1 MDKIVFALLRGVC
14 QLPAYVA
21 HAKGFLRDVDID
33 AELSI
38 APTAWTVP
46 ERLLSGR
53 VQFAVIPWTRVAAD
67 DCQHNRLT
75 LVSGSGIEEAA
86 MVVRLGMAIEQVRDV
101 AVPQEGGIKDL
112 TAMALVQRLGW
123 RDANIVRMPSGDGAI
138 LSFVGEGADAA
149 SMVEP
154 YATMLEHLGLGRVIQ
169 RTGDVW
175 PGAPGCSLT
184 TTSDLIAKDPNLVQ
198 RMVSAYLRGVQFV
211 DASPD
216 ESSEIAEKYIGIS
229 SEIIR
234 KSLQVN
240 RPDPNAIRNQAAMDE
255 VIGLMIKRGYIDRV
269 PTGYK
274 NLSFLDKAMT
284 SGHLSQHECRGSLA
298 AGSQA

>member
-21 HAKGFLRDVDID
+21 YAKGYLRDVDID

-46 ERLLSGR
+46 QRLIDGE

-67 DCQHNRLT
+67 KSKGNRLT
-75 LVSGSGIEEAA
+75 LICGSGFEEAA
-86 MVVRLGMAIEQVRDV
+86 MVVRNGLTVEQVTEV
-101 AVPQEGGIKDL
+101 AVPNEGGIKDL

-123 RDANIVRMPSGDGAI
+123 QDANIVRMPSGDGAI

-154 YATMLEHLGLGRVIQ
+154 YATMLEHLGMGHVIQ

-175 PGAPGCSLT
+175 PGAPGCTLT
-184 TTSDLIAKDPNLVQ
+184 TTSNIISAKPDLVQ
-198 RMVSAYLRGVQFV
+198 RMVGAYMRGARFA
-211 DASPD
+211 DTNREEAAD
-216 ESSEIAEKYIGIS
+216 IAEKYIGIS
-229 SEIIR
+229 GEIIR
-234 KSLQVN
+234 KALNANQPN
-240 RPDPNAIRNQAAMDE
+240 PDAIRNQGAMDG
-255 VIGLMIKRGYIDRV
+255 VINLMIQRGYIDKA
-269 PTGYK
+269 PSGYK
-274 NLSFLDKAMT
+274 DLSFLDKAEA
-284 SGHLSQHECRGSLA
+284 SAKQA
-298 AGSQA
+298 ACC

>member
-1 MDKIVFALLRGVC
+1 MMDKIIFALLRGVC

-46 ERLLSGR
+46 QRLVDGE
-53 VQFAVIPWTRVAAD
+53 VDFAVIPWTRVAAD
-67 DCQHNRLT
+67 NSRNRLT
-75 LVSGSGIEEAA
+75 LISGSGFEEAA
-86 MVVRLGMAIEQVRDV
+86 MVVRNGMTVEQVTAV
-101 AVPQEGGIKDL
+101 AVPNEGGIKDL

-123 RDANIVRMPSGDGAI
+123 QEANIVRMPSGDGAI

-154 YATMLEHLGLGRVIQ
+154 YATMLEHLGLGHVIQ

-184 TTSDLIAKDPNLVQ
+184 TTSNVIAAKPDLVQ
-198 RMVSAYLRGVQFV
+198 RMVGAYMRGARFA
-211 DASPD
+211 DTNRD
-216 ESSEIAEKYIGIS
+216 ESAGIAEKYIGLS
-229 SEIIR
+229 AEIIR
-234 KSLQVN
+234 KALDAN
-240 RPDPNAIRNQAAMDE
+240 RPNPDAIRNQAAMDQ
-255 VIGLMIKRGYIDRV
+255 VIGLMIQRGYIDRA
-269 PTGYK
+269 PSGYK
-274 NLSFLDKAMT
+274 DLSFLDKA
-284 SGHLSQHECRGSLA
+284 EASLKQTA
-298 AGSQA
+298 TATCC

>member
-21 HAKGFLRDVDID
+21 HAKGYLRDVDID

-46 ERLLSGR
+46 QRLVDGE
-53 VQFAVIPWTRVAAD
+53 VHFAVIPWTRVAAD
-67 DCQHNRLT
+67 DSGNRLT
-75 LVSGSGIEEAA
+75 LISGSGFEEAA
-86 MVVRLGMAIEQVRDV
+86 MVVRNGMTVEQVTDV
-101 AVPQEGGIKDL
+101 AVPNEGGIKDL

-123 RDANIVRMPSGDGAI
+123 QDAHIVRMPSGDGAI

-154 YATMLEHLGLGRVIQ
+154 YATMLEHLGLGHVIQ

-184 TTSDLIAKDPNLVQ
+184 TTSNIIAANPDLVQ
-198 RMVSAYLRGVQFV
+198 RMVGAYMRGARFA
-211 DASPD
+211 DTNRD
-216 ESSEIAEKYIGIS
+216 ESAEIAERYIGLS
-229 SEIIR
+229 AKIIR
-234 KSLQVN
+234 KALDAN
-240 RPDPNAIRNQAAMDE
+240 RPNPDAIRNQAAMDQ
-255 VIGLMIKRGYIDRV
+255 VIGLMIERGYIDRV

-274 NLSFLDKAMT
+274 DLSFLDKAEA
-284 SGHLSQHECRGSLA
+284 SAKQA
-298 AGSQA
+298 ACC

>member
-1 MDKIVFALLRGVC
+1 MMDKIIFALLRGVC

-46 ERLLSGR
+46 QRLVDGE
-53 VQFAVIPWTRVAAD
+53 VHFAVIPWTRVAAD
-67 DCQHNRLT
+67 NSRNRLT
-75 LVSGSGIEEAA
+75 LISGSGFEEAA
-86 MVVRLGMAIEQVRDV
+86 MVVRNGMTVEQVTTV
-101 AVPQEGGIKDL
+101 AVPNEGGIKDL

-123 RDANIVRMPSGDGAI
+123 QEANIVRMPSGDGAI

-154 YATMLEHLGLGRVIQ
+154 YATMLEHLGLGHVIQ

-184 TTSDLIAKDPNLVQ
+184 TTSNVIAAKPDLVQ
-198 RMVSAYLRGVQFV
+198 RMVGAYMRGARFADTNRDKSAG
-211 DASPD
+211 
-216 ESSEIAEKYIGIS
+216 IAEKYIGLS
-229 SEIIR
+229 AEIIR
-234 KSLQVN
+234 KALDAN
-240 RPDPNAIRNQAAMDE
+240 RPNPDAIRNQAAMDQ
-255 VIGLMIKRGYIDRV
+255 VIGLMIQRGYIDRA
-269 PTGYK
+269 PSGYK
-274 NLSFLDKAMT
+274 DLSFLDKA
-284 SGHLSQHECRGSLA
+284 EASLKQTA
-298 AGSQA
+298 TATCC

>member
-46 ERLLSGR
+46 QRLVDGE
-53 VQFAVIPWTRVAAD
+53 VHFAVIPWTRVAAD
-67 DCQHNRLT
+67 TSKDNRLT
-75 LVSGSGIEEAA
+75 LISGSGFEEAA
-86 MVVRLGMAIEQVRDV
+86 MVVRNGMNVEQVTDV
-101 AVPQEGGIKDL
+101 AVPNEGGIKDL

-123 RDANIVRMPSGDGAI
+123 QDAHIVRMPSGDGAI

-154 YATMLEHLGLGRVIQ
+154 YATMLEHLGLGHVIQ

-184 TTSDLIAKDPNLVQ
+184 TTSNIIAQNPDLVQ
-198 RMVSAYLRGVQFV
+198 RMVSAYMRGAKFSETNREE
-211 DASPD
+211 AA
-216 ESSEIAEKYIGIS
+216 EIAEKYIGIS
-229 SEIIR
+229 GEIIR
-234 KSLQVN
+234 KALDAN
-240 RPDPNAIRNQAAMDE
+240 RPNPDAIRNQAAMDQ
-255 VIGLMIKRGYIDRV
+255 IINLMIQRGYIDKV
-269 PTGYK
+269 PSGYK
-274 NLSFLDKAMT
+274 DLSFLDKAEA
-284 SGHLSQHECRGSLA
+284 SAKHDACC
-298 AGSQA
+298 

>member
-46 ERLLSGR
+46 QRLVDGE
-53 VQFAVIPWTRVAAD
+53 VHFAVIPWTRVAAD
-67 DCQHNRLT
+67 NSRNRLT
-75 LVSGSGIEEAA
+75 LISGSGFEEAA
-86 MVVRLGMAIEQVRDV
+86 MVVRNGMTVEQVTAV
-101 AVPQEGGIKDL
+101 AVPNEGGIKDL

-123 RDANIVRMPSGDGAI
+123 QEANIVRMPSGDGAI

-154 YATMLEHLGLGRVIQ
+154 YATMLEHLGLGHVIQ

-184 TTSDLIAKDPNLVQ
+184 TTSNVIAAKPDLVQ
-198 RMVSAYLRGVQFV
+198 RMVGAYMRGAGFA
-211 DASPD
+211 DTNRD
-216 ESSEIAEKYIGIS
+216 ESAEIAEKYIGLS
-229 SEIIR
+229 AEIIR
-234 KSLQVN
+234 KALDAN
-240 RPDPNAIRNQAAMDE
+240 RPNPDAIRNQAAMDQ
-255 VIGLMIKRGYIDRV
+255 VIGLMIQRGYIDRA
-269 PTGYK
+269 PSGYK
-274 NLSFLDKAMT
+274 DLSFLDKA
-284 SGHLSQHECRGSLA
+284 EASLKQTA
-298 AGSQA
+298 TATCC

>member
-1 MDKIVFALLRGVC
+1 MMDKIVFALLRGVC

-46 ERLLSGR
+46 QRLVDGE
-53 VQFAVIPWTRVAAD
+53 VHFAVIPWTRVAAD
-67 DCQHNRLT
+67 NSRNRLT
-75 LVSGSGIEEAA
+75 LISGSGFEEAA
-86 MVVRLGMAIEQVRDV
+86 MVVRNGMTVEQVTAV
-101 AVPQEGGIKDL
+101 AVPNEGGIKDL

-123 RDANIVRMPSGDGAI
+123 QEANIVRMPSGDGAI

-154 YATMLEHLGLGRVIQ
+154 YATMLEHLGLGHVIQ

-184 TTSDLIAKDPNLVQ
+184 TTSNVIAAKPDLVQ
-198 RMVSAYLRGVQFV
+198 RMVGAYMRGARFA
-211 DASPD
+211 DTNRD
-216 ESSEIAEKYIGIS
+216 ELAEIAEKYIGLS
-229 SEIIR
+229 AEIIR
-234 KSLQVN
+234 KALDAN
-240 RPDPNAIRNQAAMDE
+240 RPNPDAIRNQAAMDQ
-255 VIGLMIKRGYIDRV
+255 VIGLMIQRGYIDRA
-269 PTGYK
+269 PSGYK
-274 NLSFLDKAMT
+274 DLSFLDKA
-284 SGHLSQHECRGSLA
+284 EASLKQTA
-298 AGSQA
+298 TATCC

>member
-21 HAKGFLRDVDID
+21 QAKGFLRDVGID

-46 ERLLSGR
+46 QRLVDGE
-53 VQFAVIPWTRVAAD
+53 VHFAVIPWTRVAAD
-67 DCQHNRLT
+67 KSKGNRLT
-75 LVSGSGIEEAA
+75 LISGSGFEEAA
-86 MVVRLGMAIEQVRDV
+86 MVVRNGMTVEQVADV
-101 AVPQEGGIKDL
+101 AVPNEGGIKDL

-123 RDANIVRMPSGDGAI
+123 QNANIVRMPSGDGAI
-138 LSFVGEGADAA
+138 LSFVGEGANAA

-154 YATMLEHLGLGRVIQ
+154 YATMLEHLGLGHVIQ

-184 TTSDLIAKDPNLVQ
+184 TTSSIIAENPDLVQ
-198 RMVSAYLRGVQFV
+198 RMVSAYMRAARHVETNR
-211 DASPD
+211 D
-216 ESSEIAEKYIGIS
+216 EAARIGAKYIGLS
-229 SEIIR
+229 PEIIR
-234 KSLQVN
+234 KALNAN
-240 RPDPNAIRNQAAMDE
+240 RPNPDAIRNQAAMDQ
-255 VIGLMIKRGYIDRV
+255 VIGLMIQRGYIDRA

-274 NLSFLDKAMT
+274 DLSFLDNAET
-284 SGHLSQHECRGSLA
+284 SLKHA
-298 AGSQA
+298 ATAACC

>member
-46 ERLLSGR
+46 QRLVDGE
-53 VQFAVIPWTRVAAD
+53 VHFAVIPWTRVAAD
-67 DCQHNRLT
+67 NSRNRLT
-75 LVSGSGIEEAA
+75 LISGSGFEEAA
-86 MVVRLGMAIEQVRDV
+86 MVVRNGMTVDQVTAV
-101 AVPQEGGIKDL
+101 AVPNEGGIKDL

-123 RDANIVRMPSGDGAI
+123 QEANIVRMPSGDGAI

-154 YATMLEHLGLGRVIQ
+154 YATMLEHLGLGHVIQ

-184 TTSDLIAKDPNLVQ
+184 TTSNVIAAKPDLVQ
-198 RMVSAYLRGVQFV
+198 RMVGAYMRGAGFA
-211 DASPD
+211 DTNRD
-216 ESSEIAEKYIGIS
+216 ESAEIAEKYIGLS
-229 SEIIR
+229 AEIIR
-234 KSLQVN
+234 KALDAN
-240 RPDPNAIRNQAAMDE
+240 RPNPDAIRNQAAMDQ
-255 VIGLMIKRGYIDRV
+255 VIGLMIQRGYIDRA
-269 PTGYK
+269 PSGYK
-274 NLSFLDKAMT
+274 DLSFLDKA
-284 SGHLSQHECRGSLA
+284 EASLKQTA
-298 AGSQA
+298 TATCC

>member
-1 MDKIVFALLRGVC
+1 MMDKIVFALLRGVC

-46 ERLLSGR
+46 QRLVDGE
-53 VQFAVIPWTRVAAD
+53 VHFAVIPWTRVAAD
-67 DCQHNRLT
+67 NSRNRLT
-75 LVSGSGIEEAA
+75 LISGSGFEEAA
-86 MVVRLGMAIEQVRDV
+86 MVVRNGMTVEQVTAV
-101 AVPQEGGIKDL
+101 AVPNEGGIKDL

-123 RDANIVRMPSGDGAI
+123 QEANIVRMPSGDGAI

-154 YATMLEHLGLGRVIQ
+154 YATMLEHLGLGHVIQ

-184 TTSDLIAKDPNLVQ
+184 TTSNVIAAKPDLVQ
-198 RMVSAYLRGVQFV
+198 RMVGAYMRGARFA
-211 DASPD
+211 DTNRD
-216 ESSEIAEKYIGIS
+216 ESAEIAEKYIGLS
-229 SEIIR
+229 AEIIR
-234 KSLQVN
+234 KALDAN
-240 RPDPNAIRNQAAMDE
+240 RPNPDAIRNQAAMDQ
-255 VIGLMIKRGYIDRV
+255 VIGLMIQRGYIDRA
-269 PTGYK
+269 PSGYK
-274 NLSFLDKAMT
+274 DLSFLDKA
-284 SGHLSQHECRGSLA
+284 EASLKQTA
-298 AGSQA
+298 TATCC

>member
-14 QLPAYVA
+14 QLPAYIA
-21 HAKGFLRDVDID
+21 HAKGFLRDVDIE

-46 ERLLSGR
+46 ERMVRGE
-53 VQFAVIPWTRVAAD
+53 VHFGVIPWTRVAAD
-67 DCQHNRLT
+67 TSQDNRLT

-86 MVVRLGMAIEQVRDV
+86 MVVREGFKTEQVHDV
-101 AVPQEGGIKDL
+101 AVPNEGGIKDL

-123 RDANIVRMPSGDGAI
+123 QDANIVRMPSGDGAI
-138 LSFVGEGADAA
+138 LSFVGEGSDAA

-154 YATMLEHLGLGRVIQ
+154 YATMLEHLGLGRVIR

-175 PGAPGCSLT
+175 PDAPGCSLT
-184 TTSDLIAKDPNLVQ
+184 TTSNLIAEKPDLVQ
-198 RMVSAYLRGVQFV
+198 RMVNAYLRGAQFA

-216 ESSEIAEKYIGIS
+216 ESAEIAERYIGIS

-234 KSLQVN
+234 KALKVN
-240 RPDPNAIRNQAAMDE
+240 RPNPNAIRNEAAMDQ
-255 VIGLMIKRGYIDRV
+255 VIGLMIERGYIDSP
-269 PTGYK
+269 PTGFK
-274 NLSFLDKAMT
+274 NLTFLDNAVACCGG
-284 SGHLSQHECRGSLA
+284 SHSQTMA
-298 AGSQA
+298 AS

>member
-1 MDKIVFALLRGVC
+1 MMDKIVFALLRGVC

-46 ERLLSGR
+46 QRLVDGE
-53 VQFAVIPWTRVAAD
+53 VHFAVIPWTRVAAD
-67 DCQHNRLT
+67 NSRNRLT
-75 LVSGSGIEEAA
+75 LISGSGFEEAA
-86 MVVRLGMAIEQVRDV
+86 MVVRNGMTVEQVTAV
-101 AVPQEGGIKDL
+101 AVPNEGGIKDL

-123 RDANIVRMPSGDGAI
+123 QEANIVRMPSGDGAI

-154 YATMLEHLGLGRVIQ
+154 YATMLEHLGLGHVIQ

-184 TTSDLIAKDPNLVQ
+184 TTSNVIAAKPDLVQ
-198 RMVSAYLRGVQFV
+198 RMVGAYMRGAGFA
-211 DASPD
+211 DTNRD
-216 ESSEIAEKYIGIS
+216 ESAEIAEKYIGLS
-229 SEIIR
+229 AEIIR
-234 KSLQVN
+234 KALDAN
-240 RPDPNAIRNQAAMDE
+240 RPNPDAIRNQAAMDQ
-255 VIGLMIKRGYIDRV
+255 VIGLMIQRGYIDRA
-269 PTGYK
+269 PSGYK
-274 NLSFLDKAMT
+274 DLSFLDKA
-284 SGHLSQHECRGSLA
+284 EASLKQTA
-298 AGSQA
+298 TATCC

>member
-1 MDKIVFALLRGVC
+1 MMDKIVFALLRGVC

-46 ERLLSGR
+46 QRLVDGE
-53 VQFAVIPWTRVAAD
+53 VHFAVIPWTRVAAD
-67 DCQHNRLT
+67 NSRNRLT
-75 LVSGSGIEEAA
+75 LISGSGFEEAA
-86 MVVRLGMAIEQVRDV
+86 MVVRNGMTVDQVTAV
-101 AVPQEGGIKDL
+101 AVPNEGGIKDL

-123 RDANIVRMPSGDGAI
+123 QEANIVRMPSGDGAI

-154 YATMLEHLGLGRVIQ
+154 YATMLEHLGLGHVIQ

-184 TTSDLIAKDPNLVQ
+184 TTSNVIAAKPDLVQ
-198 RMVSAYLRGVQFV
+198 RMVGAYMRGARFA
-211 DASPD
+211 DTNRD
-216 ESSEIAEKYIGIS
+216 ESAEIAEKYIGLS
-229 SEIIR
+229 AKIIR
-234 KSLQVN
+234 KALDAN
-240 RPDPNAIRNQAAMDE
+240 RPNPDAIRNQAAMDQ
-255 VIGLMIKRGYIDRV
+255 VIGLMIQRGYIDKV
-269 PTGYK
+269 PSGYK
-274 NLSFLDKAMT
+274 DLSFLDKAEA
-284 SGHLSQHECRGSLA
+284 SAKQA
-298 AGSQA
+298 ATATCC

>member
-21 HAKGFLRDVDID
+21 HTKGFLRDVDID

-46 ERLLSGR
+46 QRLVDGE

-67 DCQHNRLT
+67 KSKDNRLT
-75 LVSGSGIEEAA
+75 LICGSGFEEAA
-86 MVVRLGMAIEQVRDV
+86 MVVRNGMTVEEVADV
-101 AVPQEGGIKDL
+101 AVPNEGGIKDL

-123 RDANIVRMPSGDGAI
+123 QDANIVRMPSGDGAI

-154 YATMLEHLGLGRVIQ
+154 YATMLEHLGLGHVIQ

-175 PGAPGCSLT
+175 PGAPGCTLT
-184 TTSDLIAKDPNLVQ
+184 TTSKIISEKPDLVQ
-198 RMVSAYLRGVQFV
+198 RMVGAYMRGARFA
-211 DASPD
+211 DTNREEAAD
-216 ESSEIAEKYIGIS
+216 IAEKYIGIS
-229 SEIIR
+229 GEIIR
-234 KSLQVN
+234 KALDAN
-240 RPDPNAIRNQAAMDE
+240 RPNPDAIRNQSAMDQ
-255 VIGLMIKRGYIDRV
+255 VIGLMIQRRYIDKA
-269 PTGYK
+269 PSGYK
-274 NLSFLDKAMT
+274 DLRFLDKAEAEAK
-284 SGHLSQHECRGSLA
+284 QA
-298 AGSQA
+298 ACC